1 MTLWGPFVDGVGL
14 PAYYWDD
21 ALVPYY
27 PPAGTVLPFGP
38 LPDDFFDDQTFSGP
52 RQAFQQLATAGPV
65 YYPAPP
71 RAQLA
76 GQMQLPTA
84 ATAAVPVAQK
94 TARPPKASGWAA
106 GLIPSDAEIE
116 ASLGPAKN
124 RENPNRGSKLGIT
137 PVQHDVRRLTRKNIS
152 QVIRRAALAEERRL
166 GLEPTPKAKKAKKAK
181 KGDGEPARK
190 AKTPKKAAA
199 RPAARRRKTA
209 VPSLASAAEPD
220 SANPSPVVPF
230 FGAAVP
236 SAVPAPGSFL
246 ADPILPQA
254 DGSTDFGAALR
265 GYEPGWAWTGV
276 PANLTLVPDS
286 VQMPSPS
293 GVVPAMPALGS
304 YIADPILPQAGGST
318 DFGAAGRWY
327 EPAGTVDPANLTL
340 APGSVQTSAPSGVAS
355 WLADVPP
362 MDTLPLPSSDLPSV
376 DDWTSLFPD
385 GDVGLD
391 FGGDHL
397 FEDFLIFD
405 GGAPPAA

>member
-1 MTLWGPFVDGVGL
+1 
-14 PAYYWDD
+14 
-21 ALVPYY
+21 
-27 PPAGTVLPFGP
+27 
-38 LPDDFFDDQTFSGP
+38 
-52 RQAFQQLATAGPV
+52 
-65 YYPAPP
+65 
-71 RAQLA
+71 
-76 GQMQLPTA
+76 
-84 ATAAVPVAQK
+84 
-94 TARPPKASGWAA
+94 
-106 GLIPSDAEIE
+106 
-116 ASLGPAKN
+116 
-124 RENPNRGSKLGIT
+124 
-137 PVQHDVRRLTRKNIS
+137 
-152 QVIRRAALAEERRL
+152 
-166 GLEPTPKAKKAKKAK
+166 
-181 KGDGEPARK
+181 
-190 AKTPKKAAA
+190 
-199 RPAARRRKTA
+199 
-209 VPSLASAAEPD
+209 
-220 SANPSPVVPF
+220 
-230 FGAAVP
+230 
-236 SAVPAPGSFL
+236 VPAPGSFL